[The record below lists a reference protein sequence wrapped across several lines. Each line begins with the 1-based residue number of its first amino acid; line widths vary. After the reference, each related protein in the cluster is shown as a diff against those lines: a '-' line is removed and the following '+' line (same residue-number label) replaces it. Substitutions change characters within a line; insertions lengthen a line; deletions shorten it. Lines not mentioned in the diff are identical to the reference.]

1 MADRNPHQAWELHL
15 AGVPAEQVAEAT
27 GLTVV
32 EVADA
37 ISRRAPTAR
46 DGEGPEVELARLN
59 RLWRAVYPDAVKG
72 DLRAHQVMLR
82 LQARRLE
89 LQQQVA
95 RSLSDDDPMGVRL
108 TGDDE
113 RANLVALRDM
123 LGSELERTKSRR
135 DIASLTGRYLEVL
148 ARVAELDGRAPSPA
162 SAVDEIAERRRR
174 RRPIR
179 DGVKR
184 EA

>member
-1 MADRNPHQAWELHL
+1 MADRTRDAWDLHL
-15 AGVPAEQVAEAT
+15 AGVPAEQIAEAT
-27 GLTVV
+27 GLTVTQ
-32 EVADA
+32 VADS

-59 RLWRAVYPDAVKG
+59 RLWRAVYPEAVKG
-72 DLRAHQVMLR
+72 ELKAHQVMLR

-95 RSLSDDDPMGVRL
+95 RSLSDQDPTGLRL
-108 TGDDE
+108 TDEDE

-135 DIASLTGRYLEVL
+135 DIASLTGRYLDVL
-148 ARVAELDGRAPSPA
+148 ARLAEVDGRAVSNT

-184 EA
+184 DA